1 VTEANT
7 PGWFTRALAVPSEE
21 RSVEV
26 EGATIRYLYWG
37 NGKKPGLVL
46 VHGGAAHAH
55 WWSFLAPLFLNNYDV
70 AALDL
75 SGHGDS
81 DHRLT
86 YPRELWGREIV
97 AVAEHA
103 KFPGPPVIIG
113 HSLGGLVTIVT
124 ASLYG
129 DRLAGAILVD
139 SPVHKP
145 NPESQEGERGKSF
158 KNPKTYPDYESA
170 RKRFRLVPDQPCA
183 NDFILDYIARWSLKK
198 VDAGLTWKFDPRV
211 FDKFSEDN
219 MQDYL
224 KSTRCRVALL
234 RGEFSKVVPFET
246 GEYMY
251 EQLDRTA
258 PVVEIADAY
267 HHLTLDQPLAF
278 VAATRALLADW
289 EHSIP
294 RKHL

>member
-1 VTEANT
+1 MSQSPA
-7 PGWFTRALAVPSEE
+7 PDPSWFTRALSVEAEE

-26 EGATIRYLYWG
+26 EGANIHYLYWG
-37 NGKKPGLVL
+37 DGKKPGLVL

-55 WWSFLAPLFLNNYDV
+55 WWSFLAPLFMKTYDV

-81 DHRLT
+81 DRA
-86 YPRELWGREIV
+86 REVV

-103 KFPGPPVIIG
+103 RFPSPPVIIG
-113 HSLGGLVTIVT
+113 HSMGGLVAIVT
-124 ASLYG
+124 ASLHG

-145 NPESQEGERGKSF
+145 NPESQEGNKGKSF
-158 KNPKTYPDYESA
+158 SNPKTYPDYESA
-170 RKRFRLVPDQPCA
+170 RKRFRLVPSQPCA
-183 NDFILDYIARWSLKK
+183 NEFILDYIAKWSLKK
-198 VDAGLTWKFDPRV
+198 VDAGITWKFDRRV
-211 FDKFSEDN
+211 FENFSEDH
-219 MQDYL
+219 MEDYL
-224 KSTRCRVALL
+224 KSTRCRIALL
-234 RGEFSKVVPFET
+234 RGEFSTVVPVET

-258 PVVEIADAY
+258 PLVEIADAY

-278 VAATRALLADW
+278 VAAARALLADW
-289 EHSIP
+289 EHSTP
-294 RKHL
+294 RKHA

>member
-1 VTEANT
+1 MTE
-7 PGWFTRALAVPSEE
+7 PGWFTRALAIPSEQ
-21 RSVEV
+21 RSIEV
-26 EGATIRYLYWG
+26 EGANINYLYWG
-37 NGKKPGLVL
+37 DGKKPGLVL

-55 WWSFLAPLFLNNYDV
+55 WWSFLAPLFMNSYDV
-70 AALDL
+70 AAIDL

-81 DHRLT
+81 DRRET
-86 YPRELWGREIV
+86 YPREVWAREIV
-97 AVAEHA
+97 AVAEAA
-103 KFPGPPVIIG
+103 KFPGPPVVIG

-145 NPESQEGERGKSF
+145 NPESQEGQRGKSF
-158 KNPKTYPDYESA
+158 KNPKTYPDYEAA
-170 RKRFRLVPDQPCA
+170 RKHFRLIPDQPCA
-183 NDFILDYIARWSLKK
+183 NDFILDYIAKWSLKK
-198 VDAGLTWKFDPRV
+198 VENGITWKFDPRV
-211 FDKFSEDN
+211 FEKFSEDH

-234 RGEFSKVVPFET
+234 RGEFSTVVPFQT
-246 GEYMY
+246 SEYMY

-258 PVVEIADAY
+258 PVVEITDAY

-278 VAATRALLADW
+278 MAAARALLADW
-289 EHSIP
+289 EHSTP